1 MRTDENNSD
10 REKTKWKWMLKGKK
24 RFWQMIMRKN
34 PVDCHEHKIWI
45 GRLIGVHF
53 SSIVNA
59 VIRTISNFFTKR
71 F

>member
-34 PVDCHEHKIWI
+34 PVDCHEHK
-45 GRLIGVHF
+45 GVQIK
-53 SSIVNA
+53 SGQA
-59 VIRTISNFFTKR
+59 G
-71 F
+71 